1 MQDIIQWCNDN
12 NGFLTAIL
20 SAVGLFL
27 STIAIVVSIKT
38 ARLPFKKKI
47 VISTTTNIWFG
58 TNPISNKVNSG
69 VQGISV
75 NVVNKG
81 FRDINI
87 TYLGILIKNNHNK
100 QKLYKTQE
108 SMDGYGVLHPTEIH
122 TNTFSKDD
130 ILKSFSN
137 YFNNNARVYAYSE
150 DSEGNHYSK
159 YLGTAKRISQNINSL
174 SR

>member
-75 NVVNKG
+75 NVVN
-81 FRDINI
+81 F
-87 TYLGILIKNNHNK
+87 H
-100 QKLYKTQE
+100 
-108 SMDGYGVLHPTEIH
+108 
-122 TNTFSKDD
+122 
-130 ILKSFSN
+130 
-137 YFNNNARVYAYSE
+137 
-150 DSEGNHYSK
+150 K
-159 YLGTAKRISQNINSL
+159 YLFSICTDYLLQGKYQQLYIYNQNFL
-174 SR
+174 